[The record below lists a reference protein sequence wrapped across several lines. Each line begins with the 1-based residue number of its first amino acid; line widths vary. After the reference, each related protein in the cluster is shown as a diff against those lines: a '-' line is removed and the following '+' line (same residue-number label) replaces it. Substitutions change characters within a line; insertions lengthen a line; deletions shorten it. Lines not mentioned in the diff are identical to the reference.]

1 MIGIIFLGSMAAYA
15 LATMK
20 FKLNA
25 AIMMLFLAGMMI
37 PIHTALIPTYVLT
50 NELGLQDKTIGL
62 IGPYISFGLP
72 ISIYIMSGF
81 FRQVPASIRESAI
94 VDGAPP
100 FLVYARI
107 MLPLSMPAVATV
119 AIYNFLAS
127 WNEFIFALT
136 LISSTSQKTLSIGI
150 REFSAF
156 ESVNI
161 PAVVTAILVGS
172 LPVMIFYFFA
182 QEQVINGL
190 SSGAVKE

>member
-1 MIGIIFLGSMAAYA
+1 
-15 LATMK
+15 
-20 FKLNA
+20 
-25 AIMMLFLAGMMI
+25 
-37 PIHTALIPTYVLT
+37 
-50 NELGLQDKTIGL
+50 
-62 IGPYISFGLP
+62 
-72 ISIYIMSGF
+72 MSGF